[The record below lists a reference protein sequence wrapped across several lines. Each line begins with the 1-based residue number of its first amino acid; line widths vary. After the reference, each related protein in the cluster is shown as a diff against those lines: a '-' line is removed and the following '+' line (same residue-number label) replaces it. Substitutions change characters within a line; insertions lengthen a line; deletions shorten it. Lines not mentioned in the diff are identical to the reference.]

1 MFRDR
6 PSISLGPIGV
16 GLSSL
21 TRRKCCGL
29 LMLAPI
35 GMVVPSL
42 RATTGPIQENADRA
56 EDDQRALKDFLEA
69 YHLAPGQILERVP
82 RLGQKA
88 SGRGGNISIL
98 TTGTSL
104 TNSGLWSSV
113 GAIRINST
121 IGAAPPVRA
130 SHSANSSDISK
141 RTYTSSI
148 STVTASCL
156 IRSSAAT
163 GFIVMAWT
171 SSGWFT
177 RSR

>member
-113 GAIRINST
+113 RDPDQFDHWGGTTGEGFSLRQLLRYLETNIYELDIDGDRKLLDT
-121 IGAAPPVRA
+121 IV
-130 SHSANSSDISK
+130 
-141 RTYTSSI
+141 
-148 STVTASCL
+148 
-156 IRSSAAT
+156 
-163 GFIVMAWT
+163 
-171 SSGWFT
+171 SGDWVY
-177 RSR
+177 RDGVDVERMVHGSR